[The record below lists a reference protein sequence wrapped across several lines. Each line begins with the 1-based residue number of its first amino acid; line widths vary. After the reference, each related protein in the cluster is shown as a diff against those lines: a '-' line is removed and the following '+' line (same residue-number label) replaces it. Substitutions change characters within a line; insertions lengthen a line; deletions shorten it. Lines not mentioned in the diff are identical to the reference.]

1 MLKELKSKDLTVN
14 DKKNIIISL
23 VNQMYTANG
32 FKNNPDIKFEEVING
47 GGVAARGTETG
58 TLYINLE
65 LISQMSPSEIIALLV
80 RETTHGVK
88 YGEDLKR
95 I

>member
-1 MLKELKSKDLTVN
+1 
-14 DKKNIIISL
+14 
-23 VNQMYTANG
+23 MYTANG

-47 GGVAARGTETG
+47 GGAAARGTETG
-58 TLYINLE
+58 TLYINLD

-80 RETTHGVK
+80 WVALLRK
-88 YGEDLKR
+88 